1 LRQNEPQGRNAD
13 DQRSNQYDD
22 QAHLITLLS
31 KRTGGYRVD
40 LIHIEVSG

>member
-22 QAHLITLLS
+22 QAHLITLPLS
-31 KRTGGYRVD
+31 AQAATA
-40 LIHIEVSG
+40 LILFT